1 MNMKPLRTWLLGPT
15 LNLHST
21 KTPKKTLLAAFITW
35 IGLGADS
42 LSSACYGPESAF
54 LALGSHRALA
64 LYIALLIAVTVFVIA
79 GSYNQIIRL
88 FPNGGGGYRAATA
101 LIGPKAGLLSGS
113 ALIVDYVL
121 TIAISIASGIDALFS
136 LLALE
141 AQAYKLIAELGILLV
156 LGTLNLR
163 GIKESIRVLM
173 PIVLLFFISHALF
186 IVYGLATKS
195 TLIPTLIPE
204 TLAET
209 GRLRDHFGWLFVVAL
224 LLRAYSL
231 GGGTYTGIEA
241 ISNNVQNLEHPRVRT
256 GHCAMRYIAYSLAFT
271 AGGII
276 LLYLLW
282 DVTALPGKTLNAVL
296 FQSMVHDW
304 QWQGYAIG
312 TYCLFILMGS
322 EAGLLIAA
330 ANTGY
335 IGGPSI
341 LATMA
346 LDDWIPRPFR
356 YLSARLVTENGIL
369 LMGILAGL
377 FLWWTQGSVKTLI
390 ILYSINVFITFSLS
404 LFGLCLYW
412 LRNQGPFRQ
421 RAAACLIALMG
432 FTLSFGILVV
442 TLYEKFTEGGWITI
456 AMTLFICVLCFYI
469 KKLYETFNQSMDH
482 ISHQALLSLKT
493 TEALAPIPPLD
504 ARQSTA
510 VFIVGEH
517 LGLELHT
524 LKKVL
529 SLFPDHYSNCIF
541 LGIAEVNY
549 KNYNPSCETVD
560 QKADLSKMSDEL
572 QCRLN
577 QLVHYCHHKA
587 IAAASYQLNH
597 TDTLEGLE
605 ILAKKVH
612 ARYKNSVFFSG
623 KIVFKKNKLLNYW
636 LHNHTATLIE
646 AHLQSKGL
654 YVMLLPIVF

>member
-1 MNMKPLRTWLLGPT
+1 MNIKPLRTWLLGRT
-15 LNLHST
+15 LNLQSP
-21 KTPKKTLLAAFITW
+21 KTPKKTLLAAFLTW

-54 LALGSHRALA
+54 LALGSHTALA
-64 LYIALLIAVTVFVIA
+64 LYIALAIAVTVFVIA

-88 FPNGGGGYRAATA
+88 FPTGGGGYRAATE
-101 LIGPKAGLLSGS
+101 LIGTKAGLVSGS

-136 LLALE
+136 LLAFE
-141 AQAYKLIAELGILLV
+141 AQSYKLIAELGILLI

-163 GIKESIRVLM
+163 GVKESIRVLM
-173 PIVLLFFISHALF
+173 PIFLLFFISHALF
-186 IVYGLATKS
+186 IVYGLVHKS
-195 TLIPTLIPE
+195 ALIPTLIPQ

-209 GRLRDHFGWLFVVAL
+209 IHLRDHFGWLFVIAL
-224 LLRAYSL
+224 LLRAYSF

-241 ISNNVQNLEHPRVRT
+241 ISNNVQRLEHPRIYT

-282 DVTALPGKTLNAVL
+282 NVIPIPGKTLNAVV
-296 FQSMVHDW
+296 FQSMVQDW
-304 QWQGYAIG
+304 QWQGYSIG
-312 TYCLFILMGS
+312 ACCLFILMGS

-356 YLSARLVTENGIL
+356 YLSARLVTQNGIL

-377 FLWWTQGSVKTLI
+377 FLWWTQGSVKMLI

-412 LRNQGPFRQ
+412 LRKKGPFRQ
-421 RAAACLIALMG
+421 RAPAFLIALMG
-432 FTLSFGILVV
+432 FTLSLGILIV

-456 AMTLFICVLCFYI
+456 FITFFICMLCFYI
-469 KKLYETFNQSMDH
+469 KNLYKKFNQSMDQ
-482 ISHQALLSLKT
+482 ISHQAMKSIKKT
-493 TEALAPIPPLD
+493 SILTTIPPLD
-504 ARQSTA
+504 PSQSTA

-517 LGLELHT
+517 LGSDLHT

-529 SLFPDHYSNCIF
+529 SLFPNTYKNFIF
-541 LGIAEVNY
+541 IGIGEVNY
-549 KNYNPSCETVD
+549 KNYNPSCETGN
-560 QKADLSKMSDEL
+560 QNADLCKIGDEL
-572 QCRLN
+572 QCRLDK
-577 QLVHYCHHKA
+577 LVQYCHLKEV
-587 IAAASYQLNH
+587 AASSYQLNH

-605 ILAKKVH
+605 TLAKKV
-612 ARYKNSVFFSG
+612 RSIYKNSVFFSG
-623 KIVFKKNKLLNYW
+623 KIVFKKDKLLNYW

-646 AHLQSKGL
+646 QHLHDKGL
-654 YVMLLPIVF
+654 YVMLLPIML

>member
-1 MNMKPLRTWLLGPT
+1 MNIKPLRTWLLGPT
-15 LNLHST
+15 LKLQSS
-21 KTPKKTLLAAFITW
+21 KTPKKTLLAAFLTW

-54 LALGSHRALA
+54 LALGSHTALA
-64 LYIALLIAVTVFVIA
+64 LYIALAIAVTVFVIA

-88 FPNGGGGYRAATA
+88 FPTGGGGYRAATE
-101 LIGPKAGLLSGS
+101 LIGAKAGLVSGS

-121 TIAISIASGIDALFS
+121 TIAISLASGIDALFS

-141 AQAYKLIAELGILLV
+141 AQAYKLIAALGILLV
-156 LGTLNLR
+156 LGMLNLR
-163 GIKESIRVLM
+163 GIKESIRVVM
-173 PIVLLFFISHALF
+173 PIFLLFFISHAIV
-186 IVYGLATKS
+186 IVYGLVYKS
-195 TLIPTLIPE
+195 TIIPTLIPQ

-209 GRLRDHFGWLFVVAL
+209 GRLRDHFGWLFVIAL
-224 LLRAYSL
+224 LLRAYSF

-241 ISNNVQNLEHPRVRT
+241 ISNNVQRLEHPRIHT

-282 DVTALPGKTLNAVL
+282 DVIPIPGKTLNAVV
-296 FQSMVHDW
+296 FQSMVQDW
-304 QWQGYAIG
+304 QWQGYSLGA
-312 TYCLFILMGS
+312 YCLFILMGS

-356 YLSARLVTENGIL
+356 YLSARLVTQNGIL

-377 FLWWTQGSVKTLI
+377 FLCWTQGSVKILI

-412 LRNQGPFRQ
+412 LRKKSPFRQ
-421 RAAACLIALMG
+421 RAAALLIALMG
-432 FTLSFGILVV
+432 FTLSLSILAI

-456 AMTLFICVLCFYI
+456 SMTLFICVLCFYI
-469 KKLYETFNQSMDH
+469 KKLYATFHQSMDQ
-482 ISHQALLSLKT
+482 ISHQEMISIKT
-493 TEALAPIPPLD
+493 NKDLAPIPPLETS
-504 ARQSTA
+504 QSTA

-517 LGLELHT
+517 LGLDLYT

-529 SLFPDHYSNCIF
+529 SLFPDHYRNFIF
-541 LGIAEVNY
+541 LGIGEVNY
-549 KNYNPSCETVD
+549 KNYNPSCDTVN
-560 QKADLSKMSDEL
+560 QNADLSKIGDEL
-572 QCRLN
+572 QCRLDK
-577 QLVHYCHHKA
+577 LVQYCHHKA

-597 TDTLEGLE
+597 TDALEGLE
-605 ILAKKVH
+605 TLAKRVH
-612 ARYKNSVFFSG
+612 SLYKNSVFFSG

-646 AHLQSKGL
+646 QHLQSKGL